1 MKGLATGRM
10 GVGLIGSLPQGA
22 VIASGL
28 AGAGHALTARAP
40 VDPAID
46 EHVSAILP
54 HVPVHDPVT
63 VARRSELV
71 LLADDGEAL
80 ERSIAHLTD
89 SGAWVA
95 GQLVCHLGIAHG
107 LDVLGPAIKAG
118 AIGLRLVPLV
128 AFTGTSVDLGRM
140 RDAWC
145 VVSAP
150 TPVLPIAQALA
161 IELGMEPV
169 TVDDAHHEDLKNALE
184 QATTVAQQ
192 LVSGAMASFSKAGG
206 EGMEQALARL
216 LISSVEAAVE
226 KPLEGS
232 W

>member
-10 GVGLIGSLPQGA
+10 GVGLIGSLPEGP
-22 VIASGL
+22 VVASGL

-46 EHVSAILP
+46 EHFSAILP
-54 HVPVHDPVT
+54 HVPVHDPAT

-71 LLADDGEAL
+71 LLADDGEEL
-80 ERSIAHLTD
+80 LGSIAHLTD
-89 SGAWVA
+89 AGAWVA
-95 GQLVCHLGIAHG
+95 GQLVCHLGISHG
-107 LDVLGPAIKAG
+107 LDVLSPAIQAG

-161 IELGMEPV
+161 IELGMEPL
-169 TVDDAHHEDLKNALE
+169 TVDDAHHEDLKDALW
-184 QATTVAQQ
+184 QATTVAKQ
-192 LVSGAMASFSKAGG
+192 LVAGAMASFSKAGG

-226 KPLEGS
+226 KPLEGHL
-232 W
+232 